1 MASLSL
7 SSGNARFCSQTV
19 SQKALLL
26 FIFRFSAKRRVEW
39 VWASEWLR
47 GGREGGGDC
56 HCRISE
62 RGEGTRKRFFFPLS
76 VALGRLAKGEEEEE
90 EEEERIR
97 IRSKGGNGGKEET
110 REPWNQKQM
119 MPPAAASEAYSVGRK
134 EDEDEEALDGAVT
147 EAAQQPSKGGGVFRR
162 CGRRM

>member
-7 SSGNARFCSQTV
+7 SLAATLVSAPKPFPKKPFYYLFFAFLPNAESSGYGRATG
-19 SQKALLL
+19 
-26 FIFRFSAKRRVEW
+26 VE
-39 VWASEWLR
+39 A
-47 GGREGGGDC
+47 GEGGGDC

-76 VALGRLAKGEEEEE
+76 VALGRLAKAEEEEE

-147 EAAQQPSKGGGVFRR
+147 EAAQQPSKGGGVFRL